1 MKSHTINILKLCWHS
16 GIANHS
22 ITDSIS
28 LIKKELKACV
38 QSFSF
43 FHQVI
48 AFKVGLSTL
57 KKKCVVCFME
67 SRLEM
72 MKNAFHFI
80 LKAVFV
86 LKIFKFLF
94 MFKFL
99 VMQELR

>member
-22 ITDSIS
+22 ITHSIS

-57 KKKCVVCFME
+57 KKKMCCLLHGKPVRNDEECF
-67 SRLEM
+67 S
-72 MKNAFHFI
+72 FH
-80 LKAVFV
+80 LKSSFRSQD
-86 LKIFKFLF
+86 I
-94 MFKFL
+94 
-99 VMQELR
+99 